1 MIGNKNTN
9 LKLLRSERK
18 DRMEENQNILDIWD
32 ETVDSNLILEVI
44 EECEKIIKEEEDSDD
59 QE

>member
-1 MIGNKNTN
+1 
-9 LKLLRSERK
+9 
-18 DRMEENQNILDIWD
+18 MEENQNILDIWD

>member
-1 MIGNKNTN
+1 MIGNKNTD